1 MGAEQG
7 LIEKLIELLAKKDTT
22 PEEKKV
28 QVMIKAA
35 LLSDNLIAFVREF
48 EVASKGWGK
57 VRSETVKGVVEFARA
72 RNEAQIRALYSNSDK
87 TESIVEQENNRLTVA
102 EVWVRGTLSRLGV
115 LQE

>member
-28 QVMIKAA
+28 QALIKAA
-35 LLSDNLIAFVREF
+35 LLSDNLIAFIKEF
-48 EVASKGWGK
+48 EAATKGWGK

-72 RNEAQIRALYSNSDK
+72 NNELQIRTLYGNDDK

-102 EVWVRGTLSRLGV
+102 EVWVCGTLSRLGL